1 MNNKKRGRGVFC
13 TTQWTIVMRARGD
26 SDESREALGT
36 LCEVYWSPVF
46 EFLRRE
52 GRDSEDSQEL
62 TQEFFKRIL
71 DGGIGKVSPEKGRFR
86 SYLLG
91 ALKHFLADRQRDEAR
106 IKRGGSVEIQSIE
119 SGGSDTSLGIPLP
132 DRAQP
137 APDAFFDRDWALALI
152 DRGLLAVQDSFDKAG
167 NGQHFEVLK
176 PWLMGNST
184 YLSQSAAA
192 AKLDLSSNAVTVA
205 IHRLRKS
212 FRSAILAEL
221 ASTVTNP
228 DDLDE
233 ELNYLI
239 KVLS

>member
-1 MNNKKRGRGVFC
+1 
-13 TTQWTIVMRARGD
+13 
-26 SDESREALGT
+26 
-36 LCEVYWSPVF
+36 
-46 EFLRRE
+46 
-52 GRDSEDSQEL
+52 
-62 TQEFFKRIL
+62 
-71 DGGIGKVSPEKGRFR
+71 
-86 SYLLG
+86 
-91 ALKHFLADRQRDEAR
+91 
-106 IKRGGSVEIQSIE
+106 
-119 SGGSDTSLGIPLP
+119 
-132 DRAQP
+132 
-137 APDAFFDRDWALALI
+137 LI

-167 NGQHFEVLK
+167 KGQHFEVLK

>member
-1 MNNKKRGRGVFC
+1 M
-13 TTQWTIVMRARGD
+13 VMQARGD
-26 SDESREALGT
+26 SDEARVALGT
-36 LCEVYWSPVF
+36 LCEAYWSPVF
-46 EFLRRE
+46 EFLRRQ
-52 GRDSEDSQEL
+52 GRDPEDSQEL

-71 DGGIGKVSPEKGRFR
+71 EGGIGKVSPDKGRFR

-91 ALKHFLADRQRDEAR
+91 ALKHFLADRQRDEGR
-106 IKRGGSVEIQSIE
+106 IKCGGSVEIHSID
-119 SGGSDTSLGIPLP
+119 SGGSDTSPGLPIP
-132 DRAQP
+132 DRSQP

-152 DRGLLAVQDSFDKAG
+152 ERGLVAVQQSFDKAG
-167 NGQHFEVLK
+167 KEEYFNVLK

-184 YLSQSAAA
+184 DLSQSAAA
-192 AKLDLSSNAVTVA
+192 AKLGLSSNAVTVA

-212 FRSAILAEL
+212 FRSAIQAEL
-221 ASTVTNP
+221 AATVTNP